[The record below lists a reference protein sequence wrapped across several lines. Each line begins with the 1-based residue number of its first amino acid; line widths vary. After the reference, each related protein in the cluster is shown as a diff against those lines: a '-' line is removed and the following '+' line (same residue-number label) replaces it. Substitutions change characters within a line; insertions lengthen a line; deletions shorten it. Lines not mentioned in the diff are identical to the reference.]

1 MSLNPRKQDSQKES
15 TVKLLKIPAEYFTK
29 SIPAPGERR
38 TFLDDSTGKFVSGTV
53 RKSVIGLSVDAKTL
67 KKSKIVKIELE
78 PV

>member
-1 MSLNPRKQDSQKES
+1 MPFDTNSQNSFNES
-15 TVKLLKIPAEYFTK
+15 TVKLLKFPAEYFKK
-29 SIPAPGERR
+29 SLPTPGETR

-78 PV
+78 AV